1 MKMGDEVLS
10 ATEKAKWLT
19 DRGYEELQSG
29 FTITIAVKGGAKYGY
44 RTAYNQKTIS
54 WDEIK
59 GMTRDELDQYDQLL
73 WMKARSD
80 IRKFL
85 KEAEEAE

>member
-29 FTITIAVKGGAKYGY
+29 FTITIAVRAGAKYGY
-44 RTAYNQKTIS
+44 RTAYNQKTIG
-54 WDEIK
+54 WDEIN